1 MRKTMTVLLAT
12 TAMALST
19 GAIAAD
25 ASYKAETTVNK
36 GDHGSFDKTTKV
48 ESKDGSARVATE
60 VNVDKKVKDNGDV
73 KQTTTVEK
81 TRDPKGLWNKQTEK
95 VKETTKTVDGKTT
108 VESKHI
114 VNGDTV
120 SDKKVTR

>member
-19 GAIAAD
+19 GAMAAD
-25 ASYKAETTVNK
+25 ASYKAETTINK
-36 GDHGSFDKTTKV
+36 GDNGSFDKTTKV

-60 VNVDKKVKDNGDV
+60 VNVDKNVDDDGDV
-73 KQTTTVEK
+73 KQTTTVETVK
-81 TRDPKGLWNKQTEK
+81 DPKGLWNKQTDK
-95 VKETTKTVDGKTT
+95 VKETAKTVDGKTT
-108 VESKHI
+108 VESEHT

-120 SDKKVTR
+120 GEKKTTY